1 MKEKL
6 YICRTCGFVFP
17 QELARL
23 IENKTQVYCEKCGT
37 PFTLPGI
44 QFRPYKAKQEKKVQ
58 IKDTLKLT
66 STQHKKLVRAIK
78 IFDKFSYLPFL
89 IFSCFALVG
98 ISQIF
103 ISYENILPIISN
115 HIMIPIIGLLIV
127 IHDVQYTSRKIK
139 KEEFDDIFLDPLIY
153 GILGLFIFGLSVFIL
168 IKGILVVIL
177 VSLKGEDVSS
187 KSYDLGVKGKKS
199 LNYISTKAGFLILVI
214 GISTLFEKN
223 LNLWVISLVFN
234 LIKEPLHFINIIW
247 LKFMAVGIVSLFL
260 IIIGAIIF
268 AIDKKFREKIDKNDV
283 LELRDNIKI
292 LIIGIIGT
300 VFFNIGIIILI
311 KAILMLVLRSS
322 KPPQKLTPIPPVSI
336 AELKRDHVMK
346 KEDFVKESLEKE
358 EIVELSEEKLDKAII
373 KDEEPQK
380 MVDDYDKT
388 IFDQIE
394 EEAEPES
401 VSKEIN
407 LKLHDSFLPG
417 RNENEKKV
425 VKKYFSKI
433 FNVLSKSIRKKILD
447 LKIPRKDKKLL
458 IEELAFL
465 TEKEQVKYIEAIEE
479 LYREIPK
486 KLINR
491 VKKLPKMR
499 EHHFNEILEQLKQ
512 MDSQEQV
519 EYIQF
524 LENNSK

>member
-1 MKEKL
+1 
-6 YICRTCGFVFP
+6 
-17 QELARL
+17 
-23 IENKTQVYCEKCGT
+23 
-37 PFTLPGI
+37 
-44 QFRPYKAKQEKKVQ
+44 
-58 IKDTLKLT
+58 
-66 STQHKKLVRAIK
+66 
-78 IFDKFSYLPFL
+78 
-89 IFSCFALVG
+89 
-98 ISQIF
+98 
-103 ISYENILPIISN
+103 
-115 HIMIPIIGLLIV
+115 
-127 IHDVQYTSRKIK
+127 
-139 KEEFDDIFLDPLIY
+139 
-153 GILGLFIFGLSVFIL
+153 
-168 IKGILVVIL
+168 
-177 VSLKGEDVSS
+177 
-187 KSYDLGVKGKKS
+187 
-199 LNYISTKAGFLILVI
+199 
-214 GISTLFEKN
+214 
-223 LNLWVISLVFN
+223 
-234 LIKEPLHFINIIW
+234 
-247 LKFMAVGIVSLFL
+247 
-260 IIIGAIIF
+260 
-268 AIDKKFREKIDKNDV
+268 
-283 LELRDNIKI
+283 
-292 LIIGIIGT
+292 
-300 VFFNIGIIILI
+300 
-311 KAILMLVLRSS
+311 
-322 KPPQKLTPIPPVSI
+322 VSI
-336 AELKRDHVMK
+336 AELKQDHVMK